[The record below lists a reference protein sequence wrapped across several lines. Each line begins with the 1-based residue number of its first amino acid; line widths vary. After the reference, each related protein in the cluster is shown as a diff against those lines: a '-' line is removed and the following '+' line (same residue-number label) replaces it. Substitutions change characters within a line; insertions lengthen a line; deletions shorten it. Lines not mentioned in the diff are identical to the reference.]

1 MDTTITLNSEELS
14 ALSGCAWSE
23 LIRLKRVQ
31 LEFESEPE
39 DDAVDLVKMSAEK
52 FDTLFSAYLK
62 LQQFPSKKS
71 EDMALHH
78 LEQCAKEQLERER
91 ELDKKLHG

>member
-14 ALSGCAWSE
+14 ALSSCAWLE
-23 LIRLKRVQ
+23 LIHLKSVQ
-31 LEFESEPE
+31 YEYEGDEFEDDLAKTSE
-39 DDAVDLVKMSAEK
+39 VQFNK
-52 FDTLFSAYLK
+52 LFSAYLK

-78 LEQCAKEQLERER
+78 IEQCAKEQLERER
-91 ELDKKLHG
+91 ERDKKLHG